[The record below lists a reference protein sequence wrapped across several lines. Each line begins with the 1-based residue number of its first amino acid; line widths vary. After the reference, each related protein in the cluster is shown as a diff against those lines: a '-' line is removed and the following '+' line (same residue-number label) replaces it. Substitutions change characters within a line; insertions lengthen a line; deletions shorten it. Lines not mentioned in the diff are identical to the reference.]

1 MKKFIKIAAIMA
13 MSLSLCACRVSTQTV
28 KSKTG
33 TVSVKVKNE
42 AVTLN
47 HVEYEFPEDYKLEEG
62 LMNKPCGISFV
73 NVYNEDKDL
82 IGAAADGIYEEDI
95 DEDNFTDAANEIV
108 KEFHDIDE
116 DLTLYSDDPVT
127 YGDKLGILILELDE
141 GYAVFVAEID
151 TPNFV
156 YLTQSEDDE
165 DDEMTEF
172 LKSAVEQLGS
182 DEDYEIFFGE

>member
-1 MKKFIKIAAIMA
+1 MKKFVKVAALMV
-13 MSLSLCACRVSTQTV
+13 MSLSLCACKMSAQTA

-62 LMNKPCGISFV
+62 LMKKPCGISFV
-73 NVYNEDKDL
+73 NVYNDDGDL

-95 DEDNFTDAANEIV
+95 DEDNFTEAANEIV
-108 KEFHDIDE
+108 KEFHDTDE
-116 DLTLYSDDPVT
+116 DLTLYEDPVT
-127 YGDKLGILILELDE
+127 YGDELGILIIEIDD
-141 GYAVFVAEID
+141 GYAILIVEID

-156 YLTQSEDDE
+156 YVTQSEDDE
-165 DDEMTEF
+165 DDEMTDF
-172 LKSAVEQLGS
+172 VKSAVEQLGS
-182 DEDYEIFFGE
+182 DEDYEIFFGD